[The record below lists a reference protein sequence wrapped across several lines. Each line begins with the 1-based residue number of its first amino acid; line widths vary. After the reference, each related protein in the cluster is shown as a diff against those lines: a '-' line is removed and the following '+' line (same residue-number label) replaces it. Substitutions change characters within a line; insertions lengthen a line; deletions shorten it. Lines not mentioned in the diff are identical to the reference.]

1 MKFADIIKQKNYRL
15 FFFFCIL
22 FIGVFAVFNLLN
34 YYKAMNAQ
42 EELYSKKQR

>member
-15 FFFFCIL
+15 FFYVGIL